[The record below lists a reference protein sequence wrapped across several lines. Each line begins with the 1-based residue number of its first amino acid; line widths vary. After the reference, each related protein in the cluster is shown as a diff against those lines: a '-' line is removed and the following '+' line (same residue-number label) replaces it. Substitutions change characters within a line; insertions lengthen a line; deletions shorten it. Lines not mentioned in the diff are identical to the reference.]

1 MEAQFNTIQSLQ
13 TLSAYGDWPATP
25 FIQSPQVAGSSV
37 PDPCQGVY
45 VTLHGHFYQPPREN
59 PYIGAIEQQSSAAP
73 FHNWNERICHE
84 CYRPNAFAR
93 ILNDAGE
100 VIEIV
105 NNFEY
110 LSFNIGPTL
119 MSWLEQYDPEV
130 YQRILDADRQSYLRL
145 NGHGNAIAQVYNH
158 IILPLANRQDKV
170 TQIRWGKADFCA
182 RFNREPEGM
191 WLAEAAVDYA
201 TLEVLIEEG
210 IKFIV
215 LAPSQVQ
222 RCRPLAPEADPN
234 GMDYPW
240 QDVGGAQ
247 IDPTRPYRCF
257 LAGGNRS
264 RDYIDIFVYDGPIS
278 RGMGFEDVLSSSE
291 QFASRVAQAVRPD
304 REKAQLI
311 SIATDGET
319 FGHHKRSTEKSLAYG
334 FRYVLPQRGW
344 TITNFAHFLS
354 LHPPTWEVEIK
365 PVTAWSCAH
374 GVDRWQA
381 DCGCGGEGGVWHQR
395 WRQPL
400 RQSLDWLRDQ
410 LAQIYTELGEMLFR
424 DPWAARNDYI
434 AVLLSQSK
442 PLSAQARAQFLAQHQ
457 RHSLSVAEQV
467 DALRL
472 LELQR
477 YALLMY
483 TSCGWFFEEL
493 SRPEGG
499 QILRYAA
506 KAIALAGE
514 VSGTNLEPEFI
525 ENLAHAP
532 SNIEQF
538 KDGAGV
544 YRALVLPSQV
554 TLHQVVANYAMSS
567 LFRAHPEEYRTYG
580 YLIHQSDCETHRMG
594 NLNLAVGHLQL
605 TADATH
611 ESIQVIFAVLH
622 MGGWDFHCVIQP
634 FTGRPYYTALKQALF
649 EQLQEASVSRLV
661 LAMNQYF
668 GDHYYGL
675 QNLFAEDRHQLLDM
689 LSQATLMRLA
699 QMYTQVYRDN
709 YGLLTAYCHDGLEP
723 PQELLVAAQ
732 VALSHRATQTIQSLL
747 CTLEPPATEL
757 NHRAQ
762 LTELAAIATEAKHLG
777 CSLNLGMMELPMN
790 KILNAWLRRSLYYDN
805 ATLLRDFRELFKLAH
820 RLGLKIQDD
829 RLQEL
834 YIQFLQKRWVPHVLQ
849 IETTA
854 AISTHAHGCAS
865 PPQEQLLPDIRP
877 FVKLGQ
883 LLAIDMQPW
892 MALLQSAIA
901 QNPIAKIHANG

>member
-1 MEAQFNTIQSLQ
+1 MDR
-13 TLSAYGDWPATP
+13 YATNS
-25 FIQSPQVAGSSV
+25 IRSPQISS
-37 PDPCQGVY
+37 DPLISDVSQGVY

-59 PYIGAIEQQSSAAP
+59 PYIGAIERQCSAAP

-93 ILNDAGE
+93 ILNDSGE
-100 VIEIV
+100 VVEII
-105 NNFEY
+105 NNYEY

-130 YQRILDADRQSYLRL
+130 YQRILEADRNSCLRL

-158 IILPLANRQDKV
+158 IILPLANHQDKV
-170 TQIRWGKADFCA
+170 TQIRWGKADFKA
-182 RFNREPEGM
+182 RFNRETEGM

-201 TLEVLIEEG
+201 TLEALIEEG
-210 IKFIV
+210 IKFVV

-222 RCRPLAPEADPN
+222 RCRPMAPEADPE

-240 QDVGGAQ
+240 QNVGGGQ

-257 LAGGNRS
+257 LAGGDRS

-278 RGMGFEDVLSSSE
+278 RGMGFEDVLNSSE
-291 QFASRVAQAVRPD
+291 QFVSRVGQAVRHD
-304 REKAQLI
+304 CDKAQLI

-319 FGHHKRSTEKSLAYG
+319 FGHHKHNTEKSLAYA

-374 GVDRWQA
+374 GVDRWQE
-381 DCGCGGEGGVWHQR
+381 DCGCGGEGGVWHQK
-395 WRQPL
+395 WRRPL
-400 RQSLDWLRDQ
+400 RDSLDWLRDQ
-410 LAQIYTELGEMLFR
+410 LTQVYGELGEMLFR
-424 DPWAARNDYI
+424 DPWAARNDYVD
-434 AVLLSQSK
+434 VLLAQSK
-442 PLSAQARAQFLAQHQ
+442 PLAPDVRDQFLAHHQH
-457 RHSLSVAEQV
+457 HSLSETEQV

-493 SRPEGG
+493 SRPEGV

-506 KAIALAGE
+506 KAIALAAE
-514 VSGTNLEPEFI
+514 VSGSNLEPAFI
-525 ENLAHAP
+525 DHLAHAP
-532 SNIEQF
+532 SNVEQF
-538 KDGAGV
+538 GDGAEV
-544 YRALVLPSQV
+544 YRQLVLPSQV

-567 LFRAHPEEYRTYG
+567 LFRAYPEDSRTYS
-580 YLIHQSDCETHRMG
+580 YQTHQSDYETHRMG
-594 NLNLAVGHLQL
+594 NLNLAIGHLQL
-605 TADATH
+605 TADATG
-611 ESIQVIFAVLH
+611 ETIQVIFAVLH

-649 EQLQEASVSRLV
+649 EQLKQASVPRLV

-668 GDHYYGL
+668 GDRYYGI
-675 QNLFAEDRHQLLDM
+675 QSLFAEDRHQLLDM
-689 LSQATLMRLA
+689 LSQTTLMRLA

-709 YGLLTAYCHDGLEP
+709 YGLLTAYCQDDLEA
-723 PQELLVAAQ
+723 PQELRVAAQ

-747 CTLEPPATEL
+747 SSPETLATEA
-757 NHRAQ
+757 NYRVQ
-762 LTELAAIATEAKHLG
+762 LTELATIAAEAQHLG
-777 CSLNLGMMELPMN
+777 CPLSLKVMEIPMN
-790 KILNAWLRRSLYYDN
+790 KLLNSWLWRSLYHDDIN
-805 ATLLRDFRELFKLAH
+805 LLRDFCDLFKLSH

-834 YIQFLQKRWVPHVLQ
+834 YIQFLQRRWVPHVLQ
-849 IETTA
+849 LEVTPLPLPIHGSPMLHLS
-854 AISTHAHGCAS
+854 ISNEALS
-865 PPQEQLLPDIRP
+865 PEEHLPNLRP
-877 FVKLGQ
+877 FLKLGQ
-883 LLAIDMQPW
+883 LLSIDMQPW
-892 MALLQSAIA
+892 LALLQYAIT
-901 QNPIAKIHANG
+901 QNPAAADLTLSR